1 MRRKEEEN
9 TMQNQPS
16 IRRNFL
22 MNTILRSANVLFPL
36 ITISYVSRIL
46 LSSCLGRVSFATSF
60 IAYFNMAAQLGIPT
74 YGVRA
79 CAKVRDDQKEL
90 SRVTLELLL
99 LNLIG
104 TIISYAAVAFCI
116 LFIPR
121 VRADGMLF
129 IILSLTVVLNAIGME
144 WLYQGL
150 EQYTYITIRSL
161 VFKTVA
167 LAAVFLL
174 VHEQEDVLVYAGIS
188 IFASSAS
195 NILNFFHARKYV
207 DLCGV
212 LKRDRSVTLA
222 TTGYG
227 DVGSAEAECGAGRTI
242 ADGSEDVR
250 AGEYQFGDGK
260 TDSGI
265 DLRRHLRP
273 VFILFAMVCA
283 VTVFSNLDEVMLGF
297 IRTDAEVGI
306 YHAAVRIKIAL
317 VDVITAL
324 SVVLLPRASYYV
336 EHRQT
341 EDFLRITDKGMHFVL
356 LCGAG
361 LTVFFMLY
369 ARETVLF
376 LFGSEFEASV
386 LPMIMIMPVVLLT
399 GMTRVMGNQILIPQG
414 REKIVLRSVAAGT
427 AADVVLN
434 TLLIPGLGPVGAVV
448 GTLAAELVIVLI
460 QYPKAKTE
468 VGDTVHRLVS
478 WKIAGALAFS
488 IGASL
493 WVKMLPIGPL
503 YRLLLSSILFF
514 AVYIVFLLLTGES
527 MVIEVYN
534 WLIEKIKRVR

>member
-1 MRRKEEEN
+1 
-9 TMQNQPS
+9 MQNQPS

-22 MNTILRSANVLFPL
+22 MNTILRAANVLFPL

-46 LSSCLGRVSFATSF
+46 LTTGLGRVSFATSF

-79 CAKVRDDQKEL
+79 CAKVRDDKKEL

-104 TIISYAAVAFCI
+104 TIISYAVIALCI

-129 IILSLTVVLNAIGME
+129 VILSLTVVLNAIGME

-150 EQYTYITIRSL
+150 EQYTYITVRSL
-161 VFKTVA
+161 VFKTAA
-167 LAAVFLL
+167 LVAVFLL
-174 VHEQEDVLVYAGIS
+174 VHEQEDVVVYAGIS

-207 DLCGV
+207 DLRGV
-212 LKRDRSVTLA
+212 IKKN
-222 TTGYG
+222 G
-227 DVGSAEAECGAGRTI
+227 DVGTAKSERGDACSADVECGAGKI
-242 ADGSEDVR
+242 GEAGCEDVES
-250 AGEYQFGDGK
+250 ADDKLGDGRN
-260 TDSGI
+260 I
-265 DLRRHLRP
+265 DLRHHLRP

-306 YHAAVRIKIAL
+306 YHAAVRMKVAL
-317 VDVITAL
+317 VDIITAL

-336 EHRQT
+336 ERKQIK
-341 EDFLRITDKGMHFVL
+341 DFLRITDKGMHFVL

-361 LTVFFMLY
+361 VTVYFMLY

-376 LFGSEFEASV
+376 LFGFEFEASV
-386 LPMIMIMPVVLLT
+386 VPMILIMPVVLLT

-414 REKIVLRSVAAGT
+414 RERIVLYSVVSGAV
-427 AADVVLN
+427 ADVLLN
-434 TLLIPGLGPVGAVV
+434 AILIPRFGPSGAVI
-448 GTLAAELVIVLI
+448 GTLAAEMIIVLV
-460 QYPKAKTE
+460 QFPRVKDE
-468 VGDTVHRLVS
+468 VGGTVRSFLS
-478 WKIAGALAFS
+478 WRVLLALAMS
-488 IGASL
+488 VGASV
-493 WVKMLPIGPL
+493 WVKQLQVGL
-503 YRLLLSSILFF
+503 LWRLILSSLLYFVVYLGIL
-514 AVYIVFLLLTGES
+514 
-527 MVIEVYN
+527 
-534 WLIEKIKRVR
+534 LIMKEPLVVEAYQWVKGRKR